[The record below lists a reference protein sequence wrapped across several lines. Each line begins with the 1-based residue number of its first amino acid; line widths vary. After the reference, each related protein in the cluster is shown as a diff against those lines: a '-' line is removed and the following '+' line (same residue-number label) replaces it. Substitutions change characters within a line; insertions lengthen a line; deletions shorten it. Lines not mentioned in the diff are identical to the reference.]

1 MYSRPPEPNKN
12 KSYIREWTELKR
24 KELEQ
29 SDDINLENLFAGLM
43 YGVVSF
49 GKDDPRR
56 KKDEKLQALGLD
68 ITKHY
73 SGDASLFELGCYL
86 YFRVDVWLFKN
97 KPNLREKISTT
108 FIREYNKLFAEALG
122 LRDLSERFAERIDK
136 YGELIRK
143 GEDIER
149 YHFYLAQLIL
159 KTKDNAPPQKYDFD
173 RMPLS
178 LSFFEDTGV
187 KMELISWEKAMIP
200 VILESLNK
208 YCTLLEK
215 IS

>member
-1 MYSRPPEPNKN
+1 
-12 KSYIREWTELKR
+12 
-24 KELEQ
+24 
-29 SDDINLENLFAGLM
+29 M
-43 YGVVSF
+43 YGLVSF

-149 YHFYLAQLIL
+149 YHFYLSQLIL

-178 LSFFEDTGV
+178 LSFLEDTGV

-215 IS
+215 TS